1 MKLENGYKVIYE
13 VAADGKRAFYASKSI
28 SYPNR
33 DEKGNIVDFKMAEFE
48 DKNYKGKVIYEY
60 KGKFYVSVKSLPSYD
75 ENGIP
80 TDALL
85 VNEANFNEVFKVK
98 EEVKEEEPA
107 DPETGKDPVDPEQG
121 EDNTVEGTE
130 E

>member
-33 DEKGNIVDFKMAEFE
+33 DEEGNIVDFKMAEFE

-80 TDALL
+80 TDYET
-85 VNEANFNEVFKVK
+85 VNFKVIERNCVAAMWKYCWVRSALQGALFYCAPFQTEK
-98 EEVKEEEPA
+98 ETNLWNPH
-107 DPETGKDPVDPEQG
+107 
-121 EDNTVEGTE
+121 
-130 E
+130 